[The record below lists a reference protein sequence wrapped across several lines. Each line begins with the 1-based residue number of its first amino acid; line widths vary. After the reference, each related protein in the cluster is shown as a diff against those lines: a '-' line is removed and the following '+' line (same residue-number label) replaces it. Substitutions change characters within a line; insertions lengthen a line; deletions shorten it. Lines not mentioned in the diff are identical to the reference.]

1 MCWGRMTSLK
11 PLDFGHSV
19 DSWKTDDNCKISWGK
34 GDFSLCCKQ
43 HRKKKIAVLE
53 LRISYVLYKKKN
65 TSGAEMGEI
74 IRWSGLCNIS
84 ICSSSIF
91 LNRGTLLS
99 ISKL

>member
-1 MCWGRMTSLK
+1 MIIVKLVGAKEISLYVVSNIGK
-11 PLDFGHSV
+11 
-19 DSWKTDDNCKISWGK
+19 KNCSPRAEDQLRVI
-34 GDFSLCCKQ
+34 Q
-43 HRKKKIAVLE
+43 KKK
-53 LRISYVLYKKKN
+53 RN

-84 ICSSSIF
+84 VCSSSIF